1 MAALRLRAAPAQVAG
16 GAGVEL
22 AHHGAGQLQGLA
34 GQLHHLKGGLGAALQ
49 GLLHGGLAGGLL
61 LVGVLGHGEH
71 GADGVE
77 RLGIPVD
84 HVHELSLEL
93 VPLLLGLDGQLLHV
107 GVLLLSHGEGAHHSG
122 EGGAQGALQRGGR
135 SRRPGA
141 GSSEAIRSTNSL
153 TFIST
158 SFITVDSPFVR
169 TAYSMPIR
177 WYSMI

>member
-1 MAALRLRAAPAQVAG
+1 MLMSTLSQALDGGLEAQGGAAQVAG

-77 RLGIPVD
+77 RSV
-84 HVHELSLEL
+84 S
-93 VPLLLGLDGQLLHV
+93 
-107 GVLLLSHGEGAHHSG
+107 
-122 EGGAQGALQRGGR
+122 R
-135 SRRPGA
+135 S
-141 GSSEAIRSTNSL
+141 ITSTN
-153 TFIST
+153 
-158 SFITVDSPFVR
+158 
-169 TAYSMPIR
+169 
-177 WYSMI
+177 